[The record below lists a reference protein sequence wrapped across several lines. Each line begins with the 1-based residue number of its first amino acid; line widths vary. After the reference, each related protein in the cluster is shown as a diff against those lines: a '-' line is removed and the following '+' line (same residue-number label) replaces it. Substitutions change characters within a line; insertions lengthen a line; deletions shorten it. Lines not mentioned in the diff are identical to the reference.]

1 MAETG
6 FIIPLNLADYLA
18 QGQRNNW
25 CGTQTWW
32 TNENIQLSGSSLGP
46 TSARVGD
53 TVSIQVGVQGVTD
66 QGHTEEGKIL
76 HVQAW
81 VCYPNTV
88 PGRAGP
94 LVPSMMS
101 GPTPAKD
108 LTGSPVTIFGS
119 AQSGDY
125 QSPGPSYTQF
135 TLDNSWSPQAG
146 DIIPP
151 NTDAHCCILATCQ
164 GIADVNNEGG
174 VQVGLFV
181 PGANLL
187 PIDICSDPHEG
198 QTNITILPLSGHHRR
213 GGLLLGDFAFL
224 AGAANRDTR
233 AQIAVEVRSL
243 AQPNGIEPGVL
254 RVLQAGPWKSLPLR
268 PAVSE
273 PRGLGLRKNNHK
285 CEGWLAKII
294 CEAEE
299 FFEDLI
305 ELVEGRPDDDRRGRL
320 IKLTLPPNGIQP
332 LLMQTEIDASEPTG
346 TVHVFDIVETEASGR
361 RGGIRVAT
369 IVVP

>member
-6 FIIPLNLADYLA
+6 FIIPLNLNDYLGS
-18 QGQRNNW
+18 GQRNNW

-66 QGHTEEGKIL
+66 QGITEEGKIL

-94 LVPSMMS
+94 LVSSMMV
-101 GPTPAKD
+101 GPTPTKD
-108 LTGSPVTIFGS
+108 LTGSPVPIFGS
-119 AQSGDY
+119 GQVSDY

-135 TLDNSWSPQAG
+135 TLDNPWSPQSG

-164 GIADVNNEGG
+164 GLADVNNEGG

-181 PGANLL
+181 PGTNLS

-224 AGAANRDTR
+224 SGSANPEQR
-233 AQIAVEVRSL
+233 AQVVLEVTPL
-243 AQPNGIEPGVL
+243 AQPNGIDPAVL
-254 RVLQAGPWKSLPLR
+254 RVLKAGPWKGLPLR
-268 PAVSE
+268 PATSN
-273 PRGLGLRKNNHK
+273 PRGLGLRKNGHK
-285 CEGWLAKII
+285 CEGLLAKII

-305 ELVEGRPDDDRRGRL
+305 EVIEGRPDGDHRGRRPAPYR
-320 IKLTLPPNGIQP
+320 PPRP
-332 LLMQTEIDASEPTG
+332 A
-346 TVHVFDIVETEASGR
+346 A
-361 RGGIRVAT
+361 AT
-369 IVVP
+369 